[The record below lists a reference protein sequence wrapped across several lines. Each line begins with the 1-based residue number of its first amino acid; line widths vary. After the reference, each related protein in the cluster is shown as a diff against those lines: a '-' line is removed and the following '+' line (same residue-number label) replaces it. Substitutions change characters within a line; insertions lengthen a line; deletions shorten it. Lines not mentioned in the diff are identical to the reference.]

1 MVCTLA
7 IARAN
12 TRRETVAVGSDRE
25 DSEIGNRRAALSL
38 RHGGVTLLLT
48 LSSSSAFPDT
58 CQAQTLCKLANV
70 VRALVGCGGWVK

>member
-12 TRRETVAVGSDRE
+12 TRRETVVVGSDRE

-38 RHGGVTLLLT
+38 RHGGVRV
-48 LSSSSAFPDT
+48 AD
-58 CQAQTLCKLANV
+58 
-70 VRALVGCGGWVK
+70 RA